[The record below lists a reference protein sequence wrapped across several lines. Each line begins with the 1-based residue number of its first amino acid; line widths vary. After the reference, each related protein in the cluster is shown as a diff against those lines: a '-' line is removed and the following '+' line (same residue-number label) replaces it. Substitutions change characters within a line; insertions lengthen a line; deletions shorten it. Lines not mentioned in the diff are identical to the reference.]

1 MSDKIIES
9 FLDYISHQKRY
20 SPRTAAIYAD
30 AMGRFA
36 VFCAEADCS
45 VLHGLNVQNL
55 RAYQIHLLEDMNEG
69 PRTVNL
75 HLSVISSFCRYLVRQ
90 GMIKSN
96 PVSLLTRPRLPK
108 RLPVFFRSS
117 AVTSYLESDNVL
129 SRRDFELPCDN
140 GKERKALY
148 MECLRRAIVS
158 TLFCTGLRRAELIS
172 LNLDSLDA
180 ARGVLR
186 VVGKG
191 DKMREIPLVPACIQ
205 EISLYLQ
212 AACTL
217 LGEAVEHPAPL
228 FLSFKCKRLTP
239 NQVDKAVKDELEQA
253 GKDFAGRR
261 SPHVLRHSYATA
273 LLEGGAGLD
282 SIKEVLGHANLAATQ
297 IYTHSNPAQLKRI
310 YKAAH
315 PRSGKKDGKD

>member
-1 MSDKIIES
+1 MCIEETVIIP
-9 FLDYISHQKRY
+9 FLIFALRTHSITSSVRSIYPVFEGIVIVKVCLTLFIWHFLSYCGFAASLSLFYICVYSYSARGRDYSE
-20 SPRTAAIYAD
+20 
-30 AMGRFA
+30 
-36 VFCAEADCS
+36 V
-45 VLHGLNVQNL
+45 
-55 RAYQIHLLEDMNEG
+55 
-69 PRTVNL
+69 
-75 HLSVISSFCRYLVRQ
+75 
-90 GMIKSN
+90 
-96 PVSLLTRPRLPK
+96 
-108 RLPVFFRSS
+108 VFFRSS
-117 AVTSYLESDNVL
+117 AVVAYLESDNVL